1 MAEES
6 ASRESLSQ
14 LLNNSN
20 RFEYSAC
27 FFSDEDTS
35 STGTNVS
42 RLITEEDIVDTMF
55 DMCDTNK
62 TGTVP
67 VSTLIEML
75 KSTTGS
81 LSAESQQYL
90 DDLALIFDP
99 EGKDVSIELEVYR
112 EGMMQWIKEI
122 KERSAGVDDDNC
134 KLISVSPEKCSSP
147 QVNTSPHQR
156 VLEHLNGISFGSLEA
171 SGCAGDASTH
181 EWDIMELSN
190 KVADL
195 QYHNKKLTDENI
207 KLQVQLEN
215 AEESS
220 TLSAQEMEGLK
231 KQLRNMQ
238 RIMEKNRELQ
248 HEVTD
253 VKNSLALSEENTKVL
268 QKKLAITER
277 ENSNLEAQLDQLQKE
292 LIQTNCD
299 LDAAKTT
306 HNELLGSLTD
316 FKRCKETEEMKATL
330 DQWKRISEGLRQE
343 KNELELQLIQTQHSM
358 HMQCDELVGDESSI
372 VSENEK
378 ELITRS
384 LFPSASSTP
393 FSSKLPSIHFEL
405 KNLIQS
411 EKDLPSPFCEKALID
426 DVFSSDIGDDEGE
439 TVFDNLKPCDLF
451 NDMKSVDLV
460 EECRHNKDL
469 VLEQLDL
476 LSKPQ
481 GAQKTE
487 DEHLNVTEITRQQL
501 LQETEDFS
509 KVIVELAKTKRASD
523 LRVTKLAGAL
533 KRLKDKN
540 IEIKRKHKEALK
552 QMQDDSISLN
562 LSVEELTELRER
574 YEVEK
579 SNRENIEKQLE
590 DKEKQLTV
598 AKEDAKGLSQ
608 TLEEMHTRKTSLENI
623 IAELKRT
630 NNELQE
636 KCRVKEGLVSS
647 LEEELAKSV
656 NIAREEKEKTLSLQ
670 KSNVEEIQGIWNT
683 LQSHLNPE
691 RENSAQ
697 LPVGVEAVKNQACQD
712 IQKLRNQLKKT
723 KGILACVKSK
733 TFLQPGL
740 TTTVQLE
747 STSETDVQTSQ
758 LIDALDL
765 ESSFQKRISSLCNFC
780 SGRGS
785 SQSQCLVKSC
795 QQLSIQGR
803 RPFFTGTQNKRKP
816 PLLQDFGCQGSEG
829 NTGEDVKEILDLRS
843 KINSAAGFKSEN
855 YEGLV
860 DIMAH
865 CSSRIC
871 GQLFPDDRSSRPLLH
886 SSSRLSAL
894 MEEELSD
901 TEADSTPV
909 KMEPSGSSLPG
920 PSRLGSSDGD
930 LSSARRK
937 RLAMKDREKRETL
950 GSSME
955 DKTFKLVNGK
965 VEEME
970 LTEADRKVNAQLLEE
985 AAKASQASSLRRR
998 RSSDPDRKSLH
1009 PARVPQVI
1017 HSSSSSTQR
1026 ADKPVGRDRSPEQ
1039 GSEHKP
1045 NIQSDQPKPHEEY
1058 NGMDHEVPPLV
1069 KIVVSDTNVPKRESS
1084 PRRFLLHPSMPAVP
1098 ERLMPSVRKAVNRLR
1113 RMNNKPME
1121 KCN

>member
-1 MAEES
+1 
-6 ASRESLSQ
+6 
-14 LLNNSN
+14 
-20 RFEYSAC
+20 
-27 FFSDEDTS
+27 
-35 STGTNVS
+35 
-42 RLITEEDIVDTMF
+42 
-55 DMCDTNK
+55 
-62 TGTVP
+62 
-67 VSTLIEML
+67 
-75 KSTTGS
+75 
-81 LSAESQQYL
+81 
-90 DDLALIFDP
+90 
-99 EGKDVSIELEVYR
+99 
-112 EGMMQWIKEI
+112 
-122 KERSAGVDDDNC
+122 
-134 KLISVSPEKCSSP
+134 
-147 QVNTSPHQR
+147 
-156 VLEHLNGISFGSLEA
+156 
-171 SGCAGDASTH
+171 
-181 EWDIMELSN
+181 
-190 KVADL
+190 
-195 QYHNKKLTDENI
+195 
-207 KLQVQLEN
+207 
-215 AEESS
+215 
-220 TLSAQEMEGLK
+220 
-231 KQLRNMQ
+231 
-238 RIMEKNRELQ
+238 
-248 HEVTD
+248 
-253 VKNSLALSEENTKVL
+253 
-268 QKKLAITER
+268 
-277 ENSNLEAQLDQLQKE
+277 
-292 LIQTNCD
+292 
-299 LDAAKTT
+299 
-306 HNELLGSLTD
+306 
-316 FKRCKETEEMKATL
+316 
-330 DQWKRISEGLRQE
+330 
-343 KNELELQLIQTQHSM
+343 M

-509 KVIVELAKTKRASD
+509 KVIVELAKTKRTSD

-574 YEVEK
+574 YE
-579 SNRENIEKQLE
+579 LE

-758 LIDALDL
+758 LIGL
-765 ESSFQKRISSLCNFC
+765 KRVLLAF
-780 SGRGS
+780 
-785 SQSQCLVKSC
+785 
-795 QQLSIQGR
+795 QLSKTAEQL
-803 RPFFTGTQNKRKP
+803 RKMAVIYCVSVDEVP
-816 PLLQDFGCQGSEG
+816 VTPDHTKFIGNFKTKQDFI
-829 NTGEDVKEILDLRS
+829 DVVEVLYR
-843 KINSAAGFKSEN
+843 G
-855 YEGLV
+855 
-860 DIMAH
+860 
-865 CSSRIC
+865 
-871 GQLFPDDRSSRPLLH
+871 
-886 SSSRLSAL
+886 
-894 MEEELSD
+894 
-901 TEADSTPV
+901 
-909 KMEPSGSSLPG
+909 
-920 PSRLGSSDGD
+920 
-930 LSSARRK
+930 
-937 RLAMKDREKRETL
+937 AMK
-950 GSSME
+950 
-955 DKTFKLVNGK
+955 GK
-965 VEEME
+965 VMVTSP
-970 LTEADRKVNAQLLEE
+970 L
-985 AAKASQASSLRRR
+985 
-998 RSSDPDRKSLH
+998 DP
-1009 PARVPQVI
+1009 
-1017 HSSSSSTQR
+1017 
-1026 ADKPVGRDRSPEQ
+1026 RD
-1039 GSEHKP
+1039 
-1045 NIQSDQPKPHEEY
+1045 
-1058 NGMDHEVPPLV
+1058 
-1069 KIVVSDTNVPKRESS
+1069 VPKYE
-1084 PRRFLLHPSMPAVP
+1084 LIY
-1098 ERLMPSVRKAVNRLR
+1098 KNI
-1113 RMNNKPME
+1113 
-1121 KCN
+1121 

>member
-316 FKRCKETEEMKATL
+316 FKQLKAKFEEMGRVQEVQLSERCKETEEMKATL

-509 KVIVELAKTKRASD
+509 KVIVELAKTKRTSD

-758 LIDALDL
+758 LI
-765 ESSFQKRISSLCNFC
+765 
-780 SGRGS
+780 GR
-785 SQSQCLVKSC
+785 
-795 QQLSIQGR
+795 
-803 RPFFTGTQNKRKP
+803 
-816 PLLQDFGCQGSEG
+816 
-829 NTGEDVKEILDLRS
+829 
-843 KINSAAGFKSEN
+843 
-855 YEGLV
+855 
-860 DIMAH
+860 
-865 CSSRIC
+865 
-871 GQLFPDDRSSRPLLH
+871 
-886 SSSRLSAL
+886 
-894 MEEELSD
+894 
-901 TEADSTPV
+901 
-909 KMEPSGSSLPG
+909 
-920 PSRLGSSDGD
+920 
-930 LSSARRK
+930 
-937 RLAMKDREKRETL
+937 
-950 GSSME
+950 
-955 DKTFKLVNGK
+955 
-965 VEEME
+965 
-970 LTEADRKVNAQLLEE
+970 
-985 AAKASQASSLRRR
+985 
-998 RSSDPDRKSLH
+998 
-1009 PARVPQVI
+1009 
-1017 HSSSSSTQR
+1017 
-1026 ADKPVGRDRSPEQ
+1026 
-1039 GSEHKP
+1039 
-1045 NIQSDQPKPHEEY
+1045 
-1058 NGMDHEVPPLV
+1058 
-1069 KIVVSDTNVPKRESS
+1069 
-1084 PRRFLLHPSMPAVP
+1084 
-1098 ERLMPSVRKAVNRLR
+1098 
-1113 RMNNKPME
+1113 
-1121 KCN
+1121 